1 MRDTCKNNLD
11 TLVGELR
18 VASEQRSIGDVF
30 HQNNDTAKLLLIKT
44 LLLINAI
51 WLKFRREIGLSLI
64 LVTLYYS
71 VNMKSYTSNL
81 SQT

>member
-30 HQNNDTAKLLLIKT
+30 HQNNDTAK
-44 LLLINAI
+44 
-51 WLKFRREIGLSLI
+51 F
-64 LVTLYYS
+64 
-71 VNMKSYTSNL
+71 
-81 SQT
+81 